1 MGKLQSLAKE
11 DRPREKM
18 LARGEQ
24 ALSDLE
30 LLQVVIGSGVQG
42 ADVTQISKEI
52 LKLLEAQSGK
62 VTLEQLLKIKGVST
76 ATATKLLASL
86 ELTSRFV
93 KTGVKIQNSTDVLPL
108 VADLCSKKQE
118 HFVVLTLD
126 GANRLIERRTV
137 SIGTLSASL
146 VHPREVFADAIAD
159 RAASVIVVH
168 NHPGGTLE
176 PSGADIEVTKRLR
189 EAGALLGIKMLD
201 HIIVT
206 TSDHVV
212 VA

>member
-1 MGKLQSLAKE
+1 MNVKLLAKE

-30 LLQVVIGSGVQG
+30 LLQVVIGSGVHG

-52 LKLLEAQSGK
+52 LKLLEAQNGK
-62 VTLEQLLKIKGVST
+62 IKLEQLLKIKGVST
-76 ATATKLLASL
+76 ATATKLLAGL

-93 KTGVKIQNSTDVLPL
+93 KTGMKIQNSTDVLPL
-108 VADLCSKKQE
+108 VADLRTKKQE

-159 RAASVIVVH
+159 RAASIIVVH
-168 NHPGGTLE
+168 NHPGGSLE
-176 PSGADIEVTKRLR
+176 PSNADIEVTKRLR
-189 EAGALLGIKMLD
+189 EVGTLVGIKLLD
-201 HIIVT
+201 HIIITHV
-206 TSDHVV
+206 DHIIVS
-212 VA
+212 